1 MRESGWPAA
10 PGGECVWGPCAAGLG
25 CVDGL
30 AHGALEAGGHAD
42 LARGAGGRVT
52 SMTGTD
58 QDPHVRSA
66 PGHRCGKR
74 FAAGGLAA
82 AALLLLPAAVALWR
96 ADWGIVYVAWMLPL
110 AELGL
115 LLAGQLH
122 YRYRYREAPG
132 KFNELIIQITTTGTE
147 PGRVNEIISQIRGY
161 NLKIDYR
168 IWVVT
173 EPGRSTDY
181 PSADHVLVVPASFAV
196 RSRNKARALEY
207 SRLARSALHLDRDD
221 VKTLFLDDDVSV
233 TQRYIERAFN
243 ADYDLSQGVITPR
256 TAYSLWPLGHF
267 VVSHADDFRTHACL
281 VYCSVFQGILDR
293 PLHVHGE
300 GLAVTGCA
308 ERHITWD
315 HPLVASEDLAFG
327 QQARRYGLSWG
338 WFHEYAEVTSP
349 WSLSDFLIQ
358 RNRWLWGDVH
368 AIRRRSV
375 MPLSGAVLVS
385 TKYILGIL
393 GLTCSAAGLYLRATG
408 RIPATAG
415 VLNYAELS
423 VLSWVAVFFACG
435 WIGASSA
442 YGGRDDD
449 SRLLSAVLAV
459 LMLPASV
466 ALTFAAV
473 VISLAQG
480 DPRTFRTIRKT
491 R

>member
-1 MRESGWPAA
+1 MWYRHVKGHVIPQVHRTSMEAGVAPTGMRESGRPTA
-10 PGGECVWGPCAAGLG
+10 PGQG
-25 CVDGL
+25 
-30 AHGALEAGGHAD
+30 
-42 LARGAGGRVT
+42 GGRVT
-52 SMTGTD
+52 SMTGTA

-256 TAYSLWPLGHF
+256 TAYSVWPLGHF
-267 VVSHADDFRTHACL
+267 VVSHADDFRT
-281 VYCSVFQGILDR
+281 Q
-293 PLHVHGE
+293 
-300 GLAVTGCA
+300 
-308 ERHITWD
+308 
-315 HPLVASEDLAFG
+315 
-327 QQARRYGLSWG
+327 
-338 WFHEYAEVTSP
+338 
-349 WSLSDFLIQ
+349 
-358 RNRWLWGDVH
+358 
-368 AIRRRSV
+368 
-375 MPLSGAVLVS
+375 
-385 TKYILGIL
+385 
-393 GLTCSAAGLYLRATG
+393 
-408 RIPATAG
+408 
-415 VLNYAELS
+415 
-423 VLSWVAVFFACG
+423 
-435 WIGASSA
+435 
-442 YGGRDDD
+442 
-449 SRLLSAVLAV
+449 
-459 LMLPASV
+459 
-466 ALTFAAV
+466 
-473 VISLAQG
+473 
-480 DPRTFRTIRKT
+480 
-491 R
+491 